1 MRERERERRKHTVN
15 HMEVEGKEHLGRY
28 NASMGPSNTG
38 EYVSFTNNI
47 RPVGV
52 ALRSAYAR
60 GRPSR

>member
-1 MRERERERRKHTVN
+1 MN
-15 HMEVEGKEHLGRY
+15 HMEVEGKEHLARY
-28 NASMGPSNTG
+28 NDSMGLSNTG

-60 GRPSR
+60 GTPSR